1 MRFLIILLGLVFT
14 QCSIGRKP
22 GYEAISS
29 GINWFDQDNNE
40 VNAHGA
46 CIIKEGDTYY
56 LFGEYKTDSANVFIG
71 FSCYS
76 SKDLYNWT
84 FEGMALPQ
92 QAAGILGPNRVGERP
107 KVMKCPKTGEFVMF
121 MHTDDR
127 NYKDAK
133 VGYATSKTINGTY
146 TFRGPLLY
154 EGKPIKRWDMGTFH
168 DSDGKGYLLI
178 HHGSIYELSDDF
190 RSVKRLVVSGQKSGE
205 SPALFKSNGTYFW
218 LSSNLTSWERN
229 DNYYLTA
236 TSLEGPWTKQGCF
249 APEGSLTW
257 NSQCSFVFPISNGS
271 DSLFLYMGDRWSF
284 PKQGSAATY
293 VWQPISV
300 EGSQMSVPEFLEHW
314 TVNASDVRWQGFSY
328 SGKPCTHTSSEGNWV
343 NEAGFLVSNEKG
355 ATVQYVF
362 EGSRIGLIGRSNAVG
377 GYARFVLQ
385 DDSGKE
391 ILNTLVD
398 FYSKKEDVALKFLS
412 PGMKKGRYTLRIE
425 VLGEHGV
432 WTDKSKRIF
441 GSSDDYI
448 AVQSVFV
455 E

>member
-146 TFRGPLLY
+146 TFRG
-154 EGKPIKRWDMGTFH
+154 K
-168 DSDGKGYLLI
+168 
-178 HHGSIYELSDDF
+178 
-190 RSVKRLVVSGQKSGE
+190 
-205 SPALFKSNGTYFW
+205 
-218 LSSNLTSWERN
+218 
-229 DNYYLTA
+229 
-236 TSLEGPWTKQGCF
+236 
-249 APEGSLTW
+249 
-257 NSQCSFVFPISNGS
+257 
-271 DSLFLYMGDRWSF
+271 
-284 PKQGSAATY
+284 
-293 VWQPISV
+293 
-300 EGSQMSVPEFLEHW
+300 
-314 TVNASDVRWQGFSY
+314 
-328 SGKPCTHTSSEGNWV
+328 
-343 NEAGFLVSNEKG
+343 
-355 ATVQYVF
+355 
-362 EGSRIGLIGRSNAVG
+362 
-377 GYARFVLQ
+377 
-385 DDSGKE
+385 
-391 ILNTLVD
+391 
-398 FYSKKEDVALKFLS
+398 
-412 PGMKKGRYTLRIE
+412 
-425 VLGEHGV
+425 
-432 WTDKSKRIF
+432 
-441 GSSDDYI
+441 
-448 AVQSVFV
+448 
-455 E
+455 